1 MSLNDIVNVQITKQ
15 TASVSRV
22 GFGTPLILTVH
33 DRIPQL
39 AKLYTSLDGMTGDG
53 FTSSDLAYKLAAAI
67 LAQNPK
73 VGQFIVGKRS
83 NLPLRTVSMVPV
95 AVNSTEYAFT
105 INGEAFTFTS
115 DASATLAEVIAGLVA
130 AINGGGQDV
139 LATNVGPDTSM
150 KIESADAPGGSAT
163 AGAPFTFGVAD
174 RSLWTLIHDDTT
186 DAGGTAGI
194 ADDIADL
201 RDVND
206 DWYAI
211 CGDWFGEAEIDAV
224 ADYIETIP
232 RIQAAMTQDQ
242 DVPLSGSSDVASNL
256 LAQDFERTFL
266 YFHPTTEQFP
276 HAASLGKN
284 LPKDPGS
291 ITWKF
296 KSLTGVSFQEYTA
309 AELTE
314 LRAKNVE
321 HYIRLAGNNISAE
334 GKMIGGEFIDITR
347 FIDWLTARLQENV
360 FRAMISLDKIPFTD
374 QGIGVVENEVRGVL
388 KNGIAVGGLAA
399 TPEPT
404 VTVPLASEVD
414 ANDKANRLLPDVN
427 FTATLAGAIHATEIR
442 GTVSV

>member
-33 DRIPQL
+33 DRIPDL
-39 AKLYTSLDGMTGDG
+39 AKVYTDLDGMTGDG
-53 FTSSDLAYKLAAAI
+53 FTSSDLAYKLAAAL

-73 VGQFIVGKRS
+73 VGQFVVGKRS
-83 NLPLRTVSMVPV
+83 NAPLRTVSFIPNVE
-95 AVNSTEYAFT
+95 NDKAFTLT
-105 INGEAFTFTS
+105 INGETMTFTS
-115 DASATLAEVIAGLVA
+115 DATATLAEIITGVVA
-130 AINGGGQDV
+130 AINGGTQNV
-139 LATNVGPDTSM
+139 LATDVGTGTSI
-150 KIESADAPGGSAT
+150 KVESADAPGGSAT
-163 AGAPFTFGVAD
+163 AGAPFTIGFAD
-174 RSLWTLIHDDTT
+174 RTLWNTFHDDTT
-186 DAGGTAGI
+186 DAGGTSGL

-211 CGDWFGEAEIDAV
+211 CGDWFSYAEIDAV
-224 ADYIETIP
+224 ADYIETLP
-232 RIQAAMTQDQ
+232 RIQAAMCQDQ
-242 DVPLSGSSDVASNL
+242 DIPLTGSADTASLL

-266 YFHPTTEQFP
+266 YFHPTTEEFP

-296 KSLTGVSFQEYTA
+296 KSLTGVAFQEYTSS
-309 AELTE
+309 ELTE
-314 LRAKNVE
+314 LRAKNCE

-347 FIDWLTARLQENV
+347 FIDWVTARLQENV
-360 FRAMISLDKIPFTD
+360 FGAMINLDKIPFTD
-374 QGIGVVENEVRGVL
+374 QGIGVIENEVRGVL
-388 KNGIAVGGLAA
+388 KNGIAVGGFAA
-399 TPEPT
+399 NPEPT
-404 VTVPLASEVD
+404 VTVPLAADVD
-414 ANDKANRLLPDVN
+414 VNDKANRLLPDVT

>member
-33 DRIPQL
+33 DRIPDL
-39 AKLYTSLDGMTGDG
+39 AKVYTSLEGMTGDG
-53 FTSSDLAYKLAAAI
+53 FTASDLAYKIAAAV

-73 VGQFIVGKRS
+73 VGRFVIGKRS
-83 NLPLRTVSMVPV
+83 NAPLRTVSCVPV
-95 AVNSTEYAFT
+95 AVNSTTYAFT
-105 INGEAFTFTS
+105 INGEAYTFTS
-115 DASATLAEVIAGLVA
+115 DASATLAEVIAGIVA
-130 AINGGGQDV
+130 DINTGTQNV
-139 LATNVGPDTSM
+139 LATNVGPDTSI

-186 DAGGTAGI
+186 DAGGVSGI
-194 ADDIADL
+194 AQDIIDL

-211 CGDWFGEAEIDAV
+211 CGDWFDQAAIAAV
-224 ADYIETIP
+224 AAYIETIP
-232 RIQAAMTQDQ
+232 RIQGAMSQDQ
-242 DVPLSGSSDVASNL
+242 DVPLSGSSDVASTL
-256 LAQDFERTFL
+256 QALDYERTFL
-266 YFHPTTEQFP
+266 YFHPTTEEFP

-296 KSLTGVSFQEYTA
+296 KSLTGVSYQEYTA
-309 AELTE
+309 SELTE
-314 LRAKNVE
+314 LRNKNAE
-321 HYIRLAGNNISAE
+321 HYYRLAGNNISAE

-360 FRAMISLDKIPFTD
+360 FGRLINLDKIPFTD
-374 QGIGVVENEVRGVL
+374 QGIAIVENEVRGVL

-399 TPEPT
+399 DPEPT
-404 VTVPLASEVD
+404 VTVPLAADVD
-414 ANDKANRLLPDVN
+414 VNDKANRLLPDVE
-427 FTATLAGAIHATEIR
+427 FTATLAGAIHAVEIR